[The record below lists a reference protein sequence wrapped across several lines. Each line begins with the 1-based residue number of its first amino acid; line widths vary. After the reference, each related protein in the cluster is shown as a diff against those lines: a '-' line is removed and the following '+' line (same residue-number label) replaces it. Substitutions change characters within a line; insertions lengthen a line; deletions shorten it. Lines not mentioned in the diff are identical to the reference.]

1 MEYSTDS
8 AENGDVTPVVAL
20 PLNPG
25 QASRVTRDGRT
36 E

>member
-25 QASRVTRDGRT
+25 QASRVARDGRT

>member
-1 MEYSTDS
+1 MEYSTLA
-8 AENGDVTPVVAL
+8 AENGDATPVVAL

-25 QASRVTRDGRT
+25 QESRVARDGRT